1 MKKIISII
9 VVALAFTAVASAQ
22 PRAIGARIGC
32 GIGAHTGYSVDFSYE
47 HTLGGANFL
56 EANLG
61 ISDSKFL
68 DIHASYNF
76 VFASPNWTASGEW
89 NAYVGPSIG
98 LTGYSNG
105 VNFDAGAVVG
115 LEYTF
120 HFPLMLSFDV
130 RPEVV
135 IGDGGG
141 FVCHPSLGIRY
152 RF

>member
-1 MKKIISII
+1 MKKIISVI
-9 VVALAFTAVASAQ
+9 VAALAFAAVASAQ
-22 PRAIGARIGC
+22 PRAIGVRIGY
-32 GIGAHTGYSVDFSYE
+32 GTDVSYE

-56 EANLG
+56 EVNLG
-61 ISDSKFL
+61 VRGFKFL

-98 LTGYSNG
+98 LSGYSNG
-105 VNFDAGAVVG
+105 VIFDAGAVVG

-120 HFPLMLSFDV
+120 HFPLMLSFDI
-130 RPEVV
+130 RPEVE
-135 IGDGGG
+135 IGDGAG
-141 FVCHPSLGIRY
+141 FACYPSLGIRY

>member
-1 MKKIISII
+1 MKKFISVI
-9 VVALAFTAVASAQ
+9 VAVLAFAAVASAQ
-22 PRAIGARIGC
+22 PRAIGACIGW
-32 GIGAHTGYSVDFSYE
+32 GVDVSYE
-47 HTLGGANFL
+47 HTLGGSNFL

-61 ISDSKFL
+61 ITGFKSL

-98 LTGYSNG
+98 FIGEDG
-105 VNFDAGAVVG
+105 VKFCAGAVIG

-120 HFPLMLSFDV
+120 NFPLMLSFDL
-130 RPEVV
+130 RPEAR
-135 IGDGGG
+135 IGYDRP
-141 FVCHPSLGIRY
+141 FFCLPALGIRY